1 MAAKSE
7 ATQMTSEE
15 VKDDLSLDET
25 LVNQD
30 KLADLKARLAKSRD
44 KEKPKSDR
52 ALRLGIIGL
61 GQGGSS
67 VAIEFFKS
75 PNSYPTIV
83 INTARQD
90 LDLLD
95 IPATQ
100 KIYLDAGVEGA
111 AKDQS
116 IGREVADVYRE
127 TISNAIKKQLGD
139 CQAFIV
145 CSSLGGGTGSGS
157 LPVIVDVLN
166 EISKPVLVLAL
177 LPMTSDDAS
186 IKSNSV
192 NSLEKLSEMLQENRI
207 ANVICVD
214 NAKIEDM
221 YSDASY
227 MDFFELANKAIV
239 EPLCEINRLSATP
252 SKNQAFDSAE
262 LTRLLLEGR
271 GCVSYSKLS
280 IEHAIDEDEFKL
292 ATAIEASLEAN
303 LLSNLDIKD
312 AHIGALVVVASK
324 QTWASIPAAN
334 VNYAASQFAS
344 KCEGAV
350 AVFKGYYVD
359 DSVEEGTV
367 DLLSIFSGLPLP
379 IQRLEALRTEAN
391 HMAEVAK
398 QKDAERTKALGAAGS
413 GKEKHVSKIEEVK
426 AKIARQNSGFGK
438 FLNQNSTIDRRKK

>member
-7 ATQMTSEE
+7 SVALKDEE
-15 VKDDLSLDET
+15 IQDDLSMNEPA
-25 LVNQD
+25 VNPD
-30 KLADLKARLAKSRD
+30 KLAELKARLAAKS

-116 IGREVADVYRE
+116 VGREVADVYRD
-127 TISNAIKKQLGD
+127 TILNAVKKQLGD
-139 CQAFIV
+139 CQAYIV

-157 LPVIVDVLN
+157 LPVVVDLLN
-166 EISKPVLVLAL
+166 ETNKPILVLAL

-192 NSLEKLSEMLQENRI
+192 NSIEKLSEMLQENRI

-221 YSDASY
+221 YSSASF

-262 LTRLLLEGR
+262 FTRLMLEGR
-271 GCVSYSKLS
+271 GCVSYSKIS
-280 IEHAIDEDEFKL
+280 IEHGEDEDEFKI

-303 LLSNLDIKD
+303 LLSNLDIKN

-324 QTWASIPAAN
+324 ETWSTIPAAN
-334 VNYAASQFAS
+334 INYAASQFAS

-359 DSVEEGTV
+359 DSVENGTL
-367 DLLSIFSGLPLP
+367 DLLSIFSGLPMP
-379 IQRLEALRTEAN
+379 IKRLDDLRAESSHLAN
-391 HMAEVAK
+391 VAK
-398 QKDAERTKALGAAGS
+398 QKNAERTNTLSQAGNS
-413 GKEKHVSKIEEVK
+413 KEKSVNKIDEVK
-426 AKIARQNSGFGK
+426 KRLERKNSGFGK
-438 FLNQNSTIDRRKK
+438 FLAGNSTIDRRKK